1 MLGSG
6 NDEARRN
13 ACWAVAVAA
22 ADTETTSELCRAG
35 FHHTNIV
42 KLRSKSYKISRDNL
56 IRSYKMHSGT
66 KTLYKIVIRFG
77 SVCKIF

>member
-35 FHHTNIV
+35 GCDQTIF
-42 KLRSKSYKISRDNL
+42 RSAVSGQSTIYSLFSAVTSFKSGFKPA
-56 IRSYKMHSGT
+56 
-66 KTLYKIVIRFG
+66 
-77 SVCKIF
+77 